1 MSVILFPGVC
11 SFDSG
16 FCQWRNEGNEDQFDW
31 SITEGETPSKG
42 TGPLTGF
49 GGSGIFGALV
59 ISLVI
64 MYMKKLRASDWL
76 KTSAFSC
83 DTIAKL

>member
-49 GGSGIFGALV
+49 GGSGNYFYGNYVHEKITRF
-59 ISLVI
+59 
-64 MYMKKLRASDWL
+64 
-76 KTSAFSC
+76 
-83 DTIAKL
+83 